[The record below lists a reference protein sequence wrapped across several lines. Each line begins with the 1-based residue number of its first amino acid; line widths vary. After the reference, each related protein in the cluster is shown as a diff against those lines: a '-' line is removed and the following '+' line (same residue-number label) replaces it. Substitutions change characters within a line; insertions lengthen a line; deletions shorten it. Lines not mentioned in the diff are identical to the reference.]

1 LTFLAIS
8 LIVGIEGGIK
18 MGRAVKINITLP
30 EEELEEVDAFVQRQG
45 ETRSGVVQQALRSF
59 IEQKER
65 DEEERKRREE
75 MIKAISGIKQLR
87 EKSGEWDGVSEIR
100 KWRESK

>member
-1 LTFLAIS
+1 
-8 LIVGIEGGIK
+8 

-30 EEELEEVDAFVQRQG
+30 EEELKEVDAFVQRQG
-45 ETRSGVVQQALRSF
+45 DTRSGVVQQALRSF

-65 DEEERKRREE
+65 DEEERKRRGE

-87 EKSGEWDGVSEIR
+87 EKSGEWDGVAEIR

>member
-1 LTFLAIS
+1 
-8 LIVGIEGGIK
+8 

-30 EEELEEVDAFVQRQG
+30 EKELKDVDAFVQRQG
-45 ETRSGVVQQALRSF
+45 DTRSGFIQQALRFF

-65 DEEERKRREE
+65 EEEERKRREG
-75 MIKAISGIKQLR
+75 MIKAALEIKQLK

-100 KWRESK
+100 KWRKSK

>member
-1 LTFLAIS
+1 
-8 LIVGIEGGIK
+8 

-30 EEELEEVDAFVQRQG
+30 EEELREVDAFVQRQG
-45 ETRSGVVQQALRSF
+45 DTRSGVVQQALRSF

-65 DEEERKRREE
+65 EDEERKRRQE
-75 MIKAISGIKQLR
+75 MTKAISGIKQLR